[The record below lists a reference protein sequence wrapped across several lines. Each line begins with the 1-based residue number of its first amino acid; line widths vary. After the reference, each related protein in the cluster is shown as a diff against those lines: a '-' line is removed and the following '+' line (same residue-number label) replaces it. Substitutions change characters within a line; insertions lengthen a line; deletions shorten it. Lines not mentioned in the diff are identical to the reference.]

1 MHKINSIQHRR
12 STGQF
17 DASKLKNKEALK
29 LRQAME
35 VRGIRQSSEH
45 PSRFDLSRGCLS
57 RSSAGC
63 VLLGMMA
70 LSIIPVASGAPVVP
84 AGNRNRPDQAPPNN
98 PSPREPQ
105 NPDNTDLSVQPLS
118 SPLPLPS
125 PHPNPEGINQH
136 QAPNYEKM
144 GAKPKLKPA
153 PPENTPHK
161 RVRRVIDG
169 AKVSTSSELKHAMA
183 FIKTELGNT
192 CTGSV
197 IGPNKIITAAHCF
210 TKELKECEPV
220 TSFLAS
226 TAVVNNEEY
235 KCVKY
240 SMPNQCVQI
249 YQKDQFTPVPPQT
262 PDRRDAVICT
272 TDRPIKDAVILPF
285 MSKEEHG
292 KHIWGAHNNDK
303 TKGGT
308 YETPQ
313 EDNAPCPKV
322 CIIGIGREGEDCYY
336 EPPNYYQL
344 AWLNL
349 KVERSGSKTNSKQLE
364 LSLFGES
371 TANDAQGN
379 RPARKK
385 NKHYGLCVGDSG
397 GPVLFWNK
405 VASKFEL
412 VGVYS
417 TGDTEHEYAEGL
429 VSGEHDTWLNSE
441 GVLGRNESLTYY
453 DMTKD
458 THVDI
463 PYHTPTEGMSF
474 HQDSLKQPQK
484 ITFSNEISK
493 AEDKNN
499 NENGAVQKSRPPIF
513 FKKVLFKNEV
523 RHFSLNKTVIARAN
537 AGNTVTQLY
546 VKGNQFENFHINN
559 GTRTCTWT
567 WNMDKIKNLPKDSS
581 INVKF
586 STDGE
591 NFTLSTVPENLF
603 DNNQRTCKNEIDPLF
618 DGHPS
623 VVPPSKSLTF
633 FLALLTAGW
642 IIQQE

>member
-1 MHKINSIQHRR
+1 MHKINSMQHRKK
-12 STGQF
+12 TGHF
-17 DASKLKNKEALK
+17 DASKLKNKDQFK

-35 VRGIRQSSEH
+35 VRGIRQSSDQAA
-45 PSRFDLSRGCLS
+45 SFDLSRRRLS
-57 RSSAGC
+57 GSPAGC

-84 AGNRNRPDQAPPNN
+84 GGNRNRPDQAPPNN
-98 PSPREPQ
+98 ASPREPQ
-105 NPDNTDLSVQPLS
+105 NTDNTDLSVQPLS
-118 SPLPLPS
+118 NPLPLPS

-144 GAKPKLKPA
+144 GAKPKIKPA

-169 AKVSTSSELKHAMA
+169 AKVSTSSDLKHAMA
-183 FIKTELGNT
+183 FIQTVEGNT

-210 TKELKECEPV
+210 TKELKKCEPV
-220 TSFLAS
+220 SNFLAS
-226 TAVVNNEEY
+226 TAVVNNESY
-235 KCVKY
+235 NCVKY
-240 SMPNQCVQI
+240 SMANNCIQI
-249 YQKDQFTPVPPQT
+249 YQENSYNPVPRQT
-262 PDRRDAVICT
+262 PERRDAVICT
-272 TDRPIKDAVILPF
+272 TDREIENAVILPF
-285 MSKEEHG
+285 MSKEDHK
-292 KHIWGAHNNDK
+292 KHIWGAYDL
-303 TKGGT
+303 TSSSWGS
-308 YETPQ
+308 TPTDQ

-322 CIIGIGREGEDCYY
+322 CIIGIGREGEECYY
-336 EPPNYYQL
+336 APPSYYQL
-344 AWLNL
+344 AWLDL
-349 KVERSGSKTNSKQLE
+349 KVERPGSKTNSKQLE
-364 LSLFGES
+364 LTHFGES
-371 TANDAQGN
+371 TAKDPQGN
-379 RPARKK
+379 PPVRKK
-385 NKHYGLCVGDSG
+385 DTHYGLCVGDSG

-405 VASKFEL
+405 EASKFEL

-417 TGDTEHEYAEGL
+417 TSDKNHEYAEGL
-429 VSGEHDTWLNSE
+429 VSGEHDAWLSSE
-441 GVLGRNESLTYY
+441 GVLGRNDSLTYY

-463 PYHTPTEGMSF
+463 PYHTPTLGMSF

-484 ITFSNEISK
+484 ITFSNEKSK
-493 AEDKNN
+493 PEDKSD
-499 NENGAVQKSRPPIF
+499 NENGAVQNSRPPIF

-537 AGNTVTQLY
+537 AGNNATQLY
-546 VKGNQFENFHINN
+546 VKGNQFEKFHINN
-559 GTRTCTWT
+559 GTRTCTWA
-567 WNMDKIKNLPKDSS
+567 WNMDKIKDLPKDSS

-591 NFTLSTVPENLF
+591 NFTLSSVPENIF
-603 DNNQRTCKNEIDPLF
+603 DQNQRTCKNEIDPLF
-618 DGHPS
+618 DGQPS
-623 VVPPSKSLTF
+623 VLPPSKSWTF